1 MWLPQIGPIPVMT
14 ERLGPIR
21 LTWSRPLLP
30 TLRRILLALVL
41 MGMVPP
47 AFAAGPTLLFDP
59 ATQEVISQDRAG
71 EPWYPASIT
80 KLMTGYIIFQKLKS
94 GQLKL
99 DQKLPVSELAHSQPP
114 SKIGVPVGQTVS
126 VDFALQALLVYSAND
141 MAYVLAEG
149 ADGSISAFAAEM
161 NAQAQKLGM
170 TGSHFVNPNGLFDHR
185 HITTARDIA
194 ILASTILREF
204 PEYDHYFSQPFLSIG
219 KRRLSNRN
227 SLLRQMKESD
237 GMKTGF
243 VCNSGFNL
251 VATATHDGRRLA
263 SVIFGANSGKHRVDL
278 AEMLLTDGFSRPVA
292 ARSKLQSI
300 PNVQTGSIVPTDMT
314 SQVCKQKPVTLAMS
328 KSLGG
333 WGISFGNYENSSTAD
348 MALRGR
354 MLSASGMQL
363 SGTPGVIRLPEEMG
377 FAAAMWNL
385 DKPTSEAA
393 CERYHAEKAPCEV
406 IPPEAFAKIAALV
419 PDPAPSPIM
428 ADPENDNVKK
438 SGKKKST
445 AKKKKKN

>member
-1 MWLPQIGPIPVMT
+1 MS
-14 ERLGPIR
+14 ERLGHIR

-30 TLRRILLALVL
+30 ILRRFLLVL
-41 MGMVPP
+41 VLFGLAPA

-80 KLMTGYIIFQKLKS
+80 KLMTAYIIFEKLKS

-99 DQKLPVSELAHSQPP
+99 DQKIPVSELAHSQPP

-149 ADGSISAFAAEM
+149 AEGSIPAFAAKM
-161 NAQAQKLGM
+161 NAEAQKLGM

-194 ILASTILREF
+194 ILASALLREY
-204 PEYDHYFSQPFLSIG
+204 PEYDHYFSQPFLTIG
-219 KRRLSNRN
+219 KRRLMNRN
-227 SLLRQMKESD
+227 SLLRQMKEAN

-251 VATATHDGRRLA
+251 VATATENGHRLA
-263 SVIFGANSGKHRVDL
+263 AVIFGANSGKHRVDL
-278 AEMLLTDGFSRPVA
+278 AEMLLTDGFSRA
-292 ARSKLQSI
+292 AGERPKLQSI
-300 PNVQTGSIVPTDMT
+300 PNIQTGSIVPTDMT
-314 SQVCKQKPVTLAMS
+314 SFVCKQKPVTLATS

-333 WGISFGNYENSSTAD
+333 WGISFGNYENSATAD

-354 MLSASGMQL
+354 MLSPSGMTL
-363 SGTPGVIRLPEEMG
+363 SGTPGVIRLPEQRG

-385 DKPTSEAA
+385 DQPTSEAA
-393 CERYHAEKAPCEV
+393 CARYRAEKAPCEV
-406 IPPEAFAKIAALV
+406 IPPETFAKIAALV
-419 PDPAPSPIM
+419 PDPAPAPVT
-428 ADPENDNVKK
+428 ADPEDDDASKPNKT
-438 SGKKKST
+438 KKKPP
-445 AKKKKKN
+445 AKKKKKS